1 MGRLAR
7 TDNLSDVQE
16 EILSTVRQFVD
27 KEILPY
33 ATEPEHRRVP
43 RRHRRR
49 HEGDG
54 AVRPH
59 DS

>member
-27 KEILPY
+27 KEILRTPPSPSI
-33 ATEPEHRRVP
+33 ATSTSPTSSK
-43 RRHRRR
+43 
-49 HEGDG
+49 
-54 AVRPH
+54 A
-59 DS
+59 